1 MAINLSEICSA
12 RELDHINES
21 MRRAQAIG
29 DEVARRQREHR
40 EIQEAGAKASVES
53 NKLLKQQLAE
63 QTEINQRL
71 EHEFKMGAREAVI
84 TRRIAY
90 WSLGIGATGALLAI
104 IALIKNIW
112 G

>member
-21 MRRAQAIG
+21 MRKAQAIG

-90 WSLGIGATGALLAI
+90 WSLAVGIVSLIATV
-104 IALIKNIW
+104 IAWLKK
-112 G
+112 

>member
-1 MAINLSEICSA
+1 MNDISPRGTRMMQTPA
-12 RELDHINES
+12 ELWG
-21 MRRAQAIG
+21 RAQASM
-29 DEVARRQREHR
+29 DEEARRKREHR
-40 EIQEAGAKASVES
+40 ELQAAGAKASVES

-90 WSLGIGATGALLAI
+90 WSLAVGIVSL
-104 IALIKNIW
+104 IAAVIA
-112 G
+112 

>member
-1 MAINLSEICSA
+1 MMQTPA
-12 RELDHINES
+12 ELWG
-21 MRRAQAIG
+21 RAQASM
-29 DEVARRQREHR
+29 DEEARRKREHR
-40 EIQEAGAKASVES
+40 ELQAAGAKASVES

-90 WSLGIGATGALLAI
+90 WSLAVGIVSL
-104 IALIKNIW
+104 IAAVIA
-112 G
+112 

>member
-21 MRRAQAIG
+21 MRKAQAIG

-53 NKLLKQQLAE
+53 NKLLTQQLAE

-84 TRRIAY
+84 TRRIAD
-90 WSLGIGATGALLAI
+90 WSLAVGIVSLIATV
-104 IALIKNIW
+104 IAWLKK
-112 G
+112 

>member
-1 MAINLSEICSA
+1 MNEQLTHLGL
-12 RELDHINES
+12 RLKEL
-21 MRRAQAIG
+21 RRK
-29 DEVARRQREHR
+29 R
-40 EIQEAGAKASVES
+40 
-53 NKLLKQQLAE
+53 LLTLQQLAE

-71 EHEFKMGAREAVI
+71 EHEFKMGAREAVV

-90 WSLGIGATGALLAI
+90 WSLAIGIAGVLLAI